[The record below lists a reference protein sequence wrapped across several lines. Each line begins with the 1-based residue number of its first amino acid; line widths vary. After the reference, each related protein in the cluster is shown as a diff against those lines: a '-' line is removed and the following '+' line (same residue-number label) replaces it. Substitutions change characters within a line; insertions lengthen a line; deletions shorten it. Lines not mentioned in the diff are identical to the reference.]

1 MAEKL
6 SGDFRRFMDK
16 SFLGAWDLEETG
28 DTVLTIDH
36 VERNDVQNDRGT
48 EKKMALH
55 FKEKG
60 YKPMI
65 CNTTNAK
72 AISKAYGSTKVEDW
86 EQKKIALYKA
96 TISAFGQ
103 TTECIRVRE
112 YPPKTDD
119 IYCEVCGNMI
129 EDHGK
134 FKAKVIANNALSKFG
149 KYMCFDCATEY
160 AELQEE
166 KRKADAETEAPNER
180 DEAD

>member
-1 MAEKL
+1 MAERL
-6 SGDFRRFMDK
+6 HGDFRKFMDK
-16 SFLGAWDLEETG
+16 SFLGAWDLDDG
-28 DTVLTIDH
+28 QDTILTIDH
-36 VERNDVQNDRGT
+36 VEKNDVQNEKGR

-65 CNTTNAK
+65 CNTTNAS

-86 EQKKIALYKA
+86 ENKKVALFKA

-103 TTECIRVRE
+103 TTECVRIRE
-112 YPPKTDD
+112 YPPKSEELF
-119 IYCEVCGNMI
+119 CEVCGNLI
-129 EDHGK
+129 TDHGK

-149 KYMCFDCATEY
+149 KYMCYECATEL

-166 KRKADAETEAPNER
+166 KRKADAESEAKH
-180 DEAD
+180 D